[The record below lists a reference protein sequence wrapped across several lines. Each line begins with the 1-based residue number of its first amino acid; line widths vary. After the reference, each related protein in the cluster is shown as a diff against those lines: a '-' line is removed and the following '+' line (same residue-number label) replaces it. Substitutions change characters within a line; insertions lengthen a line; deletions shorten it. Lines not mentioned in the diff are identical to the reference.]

1 MRDTRRRHGLVVA
14 KGLLLGAMIVA
25 AGAAQA
31 RMPSDVAKIEALEQ
45 EQAQAWSA
53 HDADRYARLFTEDAD
68 VVNVLGWHW
77 KGRAELERKL
87 SRAFALVFA
96 RSQLSVHDVGVRF
109 LKPDVAI
116 AHVPWTMTGALSPTG
131 GTAPPQQGLQTQTL
145 VKRDGRWG
153 IAAFQNTNA
162 VPEREFPIPK

>member
-1 MRDTRRRHGLVVA
+1 MPGARRSYVLIIA

-25 AGAAQA
+25 AGATQA
-31 RMPSDVAKIEALEQ
+31 RTPSDVAKIETLEQ

-53 HDADRYARLFTEDAD
+53 HDAARYARLFTEDAD

-77 KGRAELERKL
+77 KGRAELEHKL
-87 SRAFALVFA
+87 TRAFALVFA

-109 LKPDVAI
+109 LRPDVAI

-145 VKRDGRWG
+145 VKRDGRWR

-162 VPEREFPIPK
+162 VPQTEFPLPR